1 MAINNLDMNRWKRE
15 QLEYFKRYLNSF
27 HIDSKEYN
35 IIMKGIQELE
45 KTL

>member
-1 MAINNLDMNRWKRE
+1 MAINNLDMNKWKRE

-35 IIMKGIQELE
+35 IIMKGIQDLE
-45 KTL
+45 KSL

>member
-1 MAINNLDMNRWKRE
+1 MTITNLDMNKWKRE

-35 IIMKGIQELE
+35 IIMKGIQDLE
-45 KTL
+45 KSL